1 MPREKVLL
9 EKRLDALPAS
19 GSQDG
24 VAAAGEEGPAGRDV
38 ESAFLRGAE
47 GQGLGREDALL
58 LLEHAPT
65 EALLRAAS
73 SVRERFHGSLI
84 SYSKKAFIPLTML
97 CRDYC
102 GYCTFRKDPGD
113 LGAHFMAPDEVL
125 AAAKPAR
132 RAG

>member
-1 MPREKVLL
+1 MLREKVLR
-9 EKRLDALPAS
+9 EKSDDALSAS

-38 ESAFLRGAE
+38 ASAFLRGTD

-73 SVRERFHGSLI
+73 SVRERFHGRVI
-84 SYSKKAFIPLTML
+84 SYSKKVFIPLTTL
-97 CRDYC
+97 C
-102 GYCTFRKDPGD
+102 GD
-113 LGAHFMAPDEVL
+113 CAHRTSAS
-125 AAAKPAR
+125 A
-132 RAG
+132 